1 MKSLDRKLIRD
12 LLHLRGQVIAVAL
25 VVACGV
31 ASFVSMRNMYRSL
44 LATQT
49 AYYAEYRF
57 ADVFAHLKRAP
68 ESLAP
73 RIAEIPGVA
82 AAQTRI
88 VANVT
93 LDVPGLDEPATGQ
106 LVSIPEKRAPMLND
120 LHLKR
125 GRYIEPGGREEVM
138 VSEAFASKNNF
149 NPGDTISAVINGRW
163 TKLQIV
169 GVALS
174 PEFVYEIRGGDLFP
188 DNRRFGVIWIS
199 RDAVER
205 AFEEGWIAP
214 RPPALRRANCWNA

>member
-68 ESLAP
+68 EWIAP

-93 LDVPGLDEPATGQ
+93 LDVPGLNEPATGQ
-106 LVSIPEKRAPMLND
+106 LVSIPEKR
-120 LHLKR
+120 
-125 GRYIEPGGREEVM
+125 V
-138 VSEAFASKNNF
+138 
-149 NPGDTISAVINGRW
+149 
-163 TKLQIV
+163 
-169 GVALS
+169 
-174 PEFVYEIRGGDLFP
+174 P
-188 DNRRFGVIWIS
+188 DRKS
-199 RDAVER
+199 
-205 AFEEGWIAP
+205 
-214 RPPALRRANCWNA
+214 